1 MKGFR
6 PNKFPTSKYNR
17 RYIKLPY
24 LGYLEIIALILSL
37 WFIIFPRPYNIL
49 FTILILI
56 PPIGIFINGLQRPSL
71 ATLISITKEGKDYKY
86 DVIDFI
92 DFPAWAILIRVLIDF
107 EYESFSSLI
116 IPGTVAFA
124 LILTILF
131 STHKLIEE
139 RIRNKW
145 YVYLLIIFNISLYS
159 YAGTYGVNCV
169 YDNSKAEVYET
180 QIISKRI
187 GTGKS
192 KRRYI
197 KVEPWGNHREKEEIT
212 VSKEEYER
220 MQAGDFVKIDVHKGL
235 LGIPWYFVE

>member
-6 PNKFPTSKYNR
+6 PNKFPKSKYNK

-24 LGYLEIIALILSL
+24 LGYLEIIALVLSL
-37 WFIIFPRPYNIL
+37 WFIFFPRPYNIL
-49 FTILILI
+49 FTALVLMPLIGL
-56 PPIGIFINGLQRPSL
+56 FINGLQRPSL
-71 ATLISITKEGKDYKY
+71 ATLVSITKEGKNYKY

-92 DFPAWAILIRVLIDF
+92 DMPAWAILLRVLIDF

-116 IPGTVAFA
+116 IPGTVAFV
-124 LILTILF
+124 LILVILF

-139 RIRNKW
+139 RIKNKG
-145 YVYLLIIFNISLYS
+145 YVYLLLVFNIFLYS
-159 YAGTYGVNCV
+159 YGATYGVNCV

-180 QIISKRI
+180 QVISKRI
-187 GTGKS
+187 STGKS

-197 KVEPWGNHREKEEIT
+197 KVEPWGSHREKEEIT
-212 VSKEEYER
+212 VSNEEYER
-220 MQAGDFVKIDVHKGL
+220 IQSGDFIKIDVHKGL